1 MKSAIFFC
9 PEFPNCGKFGSQRE
23 LTATNTRVRKEAE
36 CVDVIIVTGGE
47 AKEIAAL
54 ALELQKRQ
62 FQETKVLVDGEELA
76 SIREP
81 LAERREG

>member
-1 MKSAIFFC
+1 M
-9 PEFPNCGKFGSQRE
+9 
-23 LTATNTRVRKEAE
+23 
-36 CVDVIIVTGGE
+36 DVIIVTGGE
-47 AKEIAAL
+47 AKEIADL